1 MIEPHNA
8 LISICI
14 PTYDRTALLK
24 EAVQSCFAQS
34 YRPLQIVIGDD
45 SSNDDSSNL
54 IAALVA
60 PAGMEICYKRHRPG
74 LGQAGNVNDLFERAK
89 GDRLVLL
96 HDDDLLSP
104 NAVSD
109 LAACWNDHPDLT
121 AAFGNQYV
129 IENDGTVLKDASLN
143 VNRDFH
149 RIEENAGLMPVP
161 ATAGIMRMFPNDAY
175 MVRTADARA
184 TAFRSQDLV
193 GDACDFDFGLRL
205 CLRASGIYFLNQYV
219 SSYRLTAVSISK
231 NSHPSSW
238 AYSLLKDSPVPSEA
252 EVFREKALGLIA
264 PLAASAF
271 ARAGNADAAARVLCS
286 RHYRMRDRMKPRF
299 VLHVGLTLLAA
310 IRHRIGWNSR
320 AGSHIF
326 RRPDSL

>member
-1 MIEPHNA
+1 MIESNNA

-14 PTYDRTALLK
+14 PTYNRATLLK
-24 EAVQSCFAQS
+24 EAIQSCLAQT

-45 SSNDDSSNL
+45 SKNDDSSRL
-54 IAALVA
+54 VASIVA
-60 PAGMEICYKRHRPG
+60 PAGVEISYKHNLPR

-129 IENDGTVLKDASLN
+129 IENDGTVRNDQSVS
-143 VNRDFH
+143 VNRDYH
-149 RIEENAGLMPVP
+149 RIEESAGLLPVP
-161 ATAGIMRMFPNDAY
+161 SAAGIMRMFPNDAY

-184 TAFRSQDLV
+184 TAFRSPDLV

-205 CLRASGIYFLNQYV
+205 CLRASGVYFLYRYV
-219 SSYRLTAVSISK
+219 SSYRLTEVSISK
-231 NSHPSSW
+231 NSHPASW
-238 AYSLLKDSPVPSEA
+238 AYALLRDASIPAEA
-252 EVFREKALGLIA
+252 EVFREKALALLA

-286 RHYRMRDRMKPRF
+286 RHYLMRDRMKARF
-299 VLHVGLTLLAA
+299 VLHVGLTVMAA
-310 IRHRIGWNSR
+310 LRHGIGRNSR
-320 AGSHIF
+320 AGF
-326 RRPDSL
+326 RGA

>member
-1 MIEPHNA
+1 MIDSLNA

-14 PTYDRTALLK
+14 PTYNRPALLK
-24 EAVQSCFAQS
+24 EALQSCFDQS

-45 SSNDDSSNL
+45 SKHDDS
-54 IAALVA
+54 ADLVA
-60 PAGMEICYKRHRPG
+60 SIVAPPGVEISYRHHRPG

-104 NAVSD
+104 NAVTD
-109 LAACWNDHPDLT
+109 LAACWNEHPDLS

-129 IENDGTVLKDASLN
+129 IENDGTVLPGMSVS
-143 VNRDFH
+143 VNHDFH
-149 RIEENAGLMPVP
+149 RIADNAGRLPVP
-161 ATAGIMRMFPNDAY
+161 SAAGIMRMFPNDAY
-175 MVRTADARA
+175 MARTADARA
-184 TAFRSQDLV
+184 TTFRSQDLV

-205 CLRASGIYFLNQYV
+205 CLQASGVYFLNRYV

-238 AYSLLKDSPVPSEA
+238 AYALLNDTPVPAEA
-252 EVFREKALGLIA
+252 EVFRDRALALLA

-271 ARAGNADAAARVLCS
+271 ARAGHAEAAARVLCS
-286 RHYRMRDRMKPRF
+286 RHYRMRDRMKARF

-310 IRHRIGWNSR
+310 FRHGIRRNGR
-320 AGSHIF
+320 ASFGRVKQPGSF
-326 RRPDSL
+326 